1 MKSAAVL
8 LAAGALLASAVPLE
22 KRVMQTDWV
31 TDVVTVT
38 VTVDPN
44 SSASAAPT
52 AGGVFIQNVSEK
64 PAAASPEPVAEA
76 PKPVY
81 APAPPLSASPEP
93 SATPQPAPQP
103 APQSTPQSAPEQAPE
118 QAPPPAEAPKPE
130 LTTIIVPAKPSPPP
144 APAPAPSPKPAPSP
158 QPVVAKPS
166 PAPAPKPA
174 PSPKPAPAPSSAPA
188 PAPGNDYGS
197 IMVNQHNVH
206 RANHSAPALEWDN
219 TLAGYAQI
227 TAQGCVFAHDMSEGG
242 GGYGQNLASWGSTGD
257 IDDKQIES
265 ARRGVTDQWYNDE
278 MENWTF
284 YGLANPPSG
293 SNLDAWGHYTQL
305 IWKSSTKVGCYT
317 AKCPAGTVLS
327 MPSWYTVCNYSPP
340 GNFGGRYAE
349 NVLKPLGQPTVRI

>member
-1 MKSAAVL
+1 MKSAVL
-8 LAAGALLASAVPLE
+8 LAAGALLVSAVPLE
-22 KRVMQTDWV
+22 KRVMETDWV
-31 TDVVTVT
+31 TDIVTVT

-44 SSASAAPT
+44 ASPSATPT
-52 AGGVFIQNVSEK
+52 AGG
-64 PAAASPEPVAEA
+64 
-76 PKPVY
+76 
-81 APAPPLSASPEP
+81 
-93 SATPQPAPQP
+93 
-103 APQSTPQSAPEQAPE
+103 
-118 QAPPPAEAPKPE
+118 
-130 LTTIIVPAKPSPPP
+130 PSPPP
-144 APAPAPSPKPAPSP
+144 APASSSKPAPSL

-166 PAPAPKPA
+166 PAPSSKPA
-174 PSPKPAPAPSSAPA
+174 PSPKPAPSSAAPA
-188 PAPGNDYGS
+188 PAPAPSSGGSDYGS
-197 IMVNQHNVH
+197 IMVDQHNVH
-206 RANHSAPALEWDN
+206 RANHSSPALEWDD

-257 IDDKQIES
+257 IDDKQLEA

-293 SNLDAWGHYTQL
+293 TNLDSWGHYTQL

-327 MPSWYTVCNYSPP
+327 MQSWYTVCNYSPP

>member
-1 MKSAAVL
+1 MKSAVL
-8 LAAGALLASAVPLE
+8 LAAGALLVSAVPLE
-22 KRVMQTDWV
+22 KRVMETDWV
-31 TDVVTVT
+31 TDIVTVT

-44 SSASAAPT
+44 ASPSATPT

-64 PAAASPEPVAEA
+64 PAVASPEPVAEA

-93 SATPQPAPQP
+93 SATPEPAPQP
-103 APQSTPQSAPEQAPE
+103 APQPVAA
-118 QAPPPAEAPKPE
+118 PPAEAPKPVF
-130 LTTIIVPAKPSPPP
+130 TTVVVPAKPSPPP
-144 APAPAPSPKPAPSP
+144 APASSSKPAPSL

-166 PAPAPKPA
+166 PAPSSKPA
-174 PSPKPAPAPSSAPA
+174 PSPKPAPSSAAPA
-188 PAPGNDYGS
+188 PAPAPSSGGSDYGS
-197 IMVNQHNVH
+197 IMVDQHNVH
-206 RANHSAPALEWDN
+206 RANHSSPALEWDD

-257 IDDKQIES
+257 IDDKQLEA

-293 SNLDAWGHYTQL
+293 TNLDSWGHYTQL

-327 MPSWYTVCNYSPP
+327 MQSWYTVCNYSPP